1 MKYIANIITKNKI
14 EVSEFFNVA
23 TDLTSV
29 DTSLPTLIVGWKDVK
44 NYFPEQD
51 ILEYNITP
59 TISWTF
65 SKREKRYQYEKD
77 INNFIERVIKNIDKV
92 INYRFFNYMLSTDKK
107 RNDFYNYINKGG
119 NSIYYN
125 SRFAYIYNP
134 VDKLTLGVSLQD
146 LKYIGIDILTFVKE
160 INLNNNNI
168 IVDNLNFI
176 TQASFPLIKD
186 NAKVLAYLNYLK
198 NPDIYIE
205 TEK

>member
-134 VDKLTLGVSLQD
+134 VDKLTLGISLVVLLLAIFTD
-146 LKYIGIDILTFVKE
+146 IPLFVYVIIAGTIGVIVKYYKTKKIIEENSVKE
-160 INLNNNNI
+160 
-168 IVDNLNFI
+168 
-176 TQASFPLIKD
+176 
-186 NAKVLAYLNYLK
+186 
-198 NPDIYIE
+198 
-205 TEK
+205 EK

>member
-1 MKYIANIITKNKI
+1 MRVKSKQHMKFLVNELQFWVMWHILQIAKKK
-14 EVSEFFNVA
+14 
-23 TDLTSV
+23 
-29 DTSLPTLIVGWKDVK
+29 G
-44 NYFPEQD
+44 
-51 ILEYNITP
+51 
-59 TISWTF
+59 
-65 SKREKRYQYEKD
+65 
-77 INNFIERVIKNIDKV
+77 
-92 INYRFFNYMLSTDKK
+92 LSTDKK

-198 NPDIYIE
+198 NSDIYIE